1 MHVAK
6 SKITSLAFG
15 IFGAIATMAAAV
27 AVLSYLLP
35 RMDAHS
41 LVYCIFVVVFLQIF
55 VTVLLPHI
63 EGTRRGRAHLFAA
76 WCMVYTIPIATGA
89 ILFTEIDAAMK
100 TLTFATLTLE
110 IVLLAI
116 ALGVAS
122 QRKNFLFYQLAYLS
136 VFLGYLL
143 VVIW

>member
-1 MHVAK
+1 
-6 SKITSLAFG
+6 
-15 IFGAIATMAAAV
+15 
-27 AVLSYLLP
+27 
-35 RMDAHS
+35 
-41 LVYCIFVVVFLQIF
+41 
-55 VTVLLPHI
+55 
-63 EGTRRGRAHLFAA
+63 
-76 WCMVYTIPIATGA
+76 MVYTIPIATGA

-110 IVLLAI
+110 IVLFAI
-116 ALGVAS
+116 AFGVAS